1 MSESFDAR
9 AWLKAQEQN
18 TQPVTPT
25 SAARPFDAKDWLN
38 AQQSRTQ
45 NASELGLQQA
55 ADFTAQLAKY
65 PTASPVQ
72 QYQAF
77 EKYGQQFQDHLAQQ
91 GYSGEQITNALASF
105 GQQADPRNQSSGWD
119 TAADLGNSVLKGTG
133 RLMVDALSAVPESTP
148 LIGELAEYLQK
159 EGEGKLRT
167 IEKEYSAAK
176 QINDYLGNREEQ
188 KALENGANEVS
199 ALLANLKT
207 NPMQLPHL
215 LAEQV
220 PQVLLGVATGGV
232 GLGAVNAAG
241 GVGRARN
248 DIEQAY
254 EDTYKNNPQQ
264 LLQLPEIQERMAKG
278 MSFADAVN
286 DAKTD
291 VTDHWKSLAAA
302 AVIGASEALTP
313 TGKLGQGVNR
323 GVLKTLGKEA
333 GQEFLQEGA
342 EQLNSNLAVG
352 QIDGKTQA
360 TDNVLRNA
368 TLGAIAGLGMGVP
381 AATEAYINGRNA
393 PQAEEPVVNPESPT
407 QPEQPTT
414 TLINSQALD
423 EALKPYQDSEDYAEM
438 RADLE
443 QDIQDGVIEERA
455 KSNSQYGKLA
465 QAYLNATGQ
474 VTAEPQAESNT
485 QEQAE
490 INDGTDP
497 EMERVLNLRERMTAW
512 RNGKK
517 LGKIGDLLPAMMT
530 FKNEDAKRDFVVQ
543 QAFGEV
549 QSIAKK
555 HGIDPTDGNAMRKWL
570 DDYVAKRKEVQTK
583 AKGTKFVSTFGLQLP
598 AYVDN
603 NSSLSARNVKTE
615 TDLSQYQNPQ
625 SEQSIDTESDEQ
637 LTQESYSRSPIK
649 SVDANIKR
657 GREAMNTAIAERR
670 TVHRAM
676 FNHNLDGWVDFEWG
690 DDGLTKPFN
699 KKGEP
704 VGKGISHIIEAR
716 MRKDGMSYD
725 QVVRMLT
732 QDIVETLAR
741 GSIAGHWVR
750 NEGKSESIQI
760 DYNGHRAGLIRNKG
774 SNAWL
779 LTAFELY
786 PTDVNSAGSVDTE
799 RTTNTKPTLT
809 RQGEGAVELNS
820 NGGQRVGFDTTEPT
834 HSKPTRTRQG
844 MGAFDGNNVQQSEAK
859 RNQQDAEQTH
869 AREFKEKAQH
879 ILNTQSLQLGWDFTS
894 DVELSARNVKTETDL
909 SQYQNP
915 QSEQSIDTESDE
927 QLTQESY
934 SRSPIKS
941 VDANIKRGREA
952 MNTAIAERRTV
963 HRAMFNHNLDG
974 WVDFEWGDVGTVKAN
989 GKTKGGMGI
998 SHILEARMRKD
1009 GMSYE
1014 QAIQMLVSDVV
1025 DVIAR
1030 GHTVFEKT
1038 VGNSQNIRMEHNGY
1052 QVTLTKNKGNNAWI
1066 VTAFEL
1072 FEGANRKGHDKSI
1085 PTDTNPTLSRAGTGA
1100 SNAASDS
1107 EQFARN
1113 NRSQLNDTHAHSQRG
1128 RGVVAENGLN
1138 LNNSQQNVNV
1148 EESHAR
1154 ELLRRALG
1162 EHADKI
1168 ELVRDEQFGEN
1179 DARRGAEGWYHN
1191 GKLYLNLDGITDG
1204 KILSK
1209 DERLVWVAWHELGH
1223 HGVEVQLSHALRNQL
1238 HQARKNVVVNGIAK
1252 RIFAERQAEAKR
1264 ENNPNLA
1271 ISQDVATEEAIVELF
1286 AAMETGNWA
1295 EIESRY
1301 RVHIV
1306 QEWRQ
1311 PQSDLVKRLSHVA
1324 NFFKRL
1330 VARITGRNLDTVSN
1344 QEVLNL
1350 LATVKQG
1357 IAKSAENPTASDARY
1372 SLSEESDSDFAKAVD
1387 EVFNSSETRFD
1398 NNRWIKLGT
1407 TPEALIQSG
1416 ISEEP
1421 MYINFAKIGKIKND
1435 HPEMTADLLKQIPKE
1450 LNNPVA
1456 VFKNTKGKANS
1467 YVVLTELSVKGNERV
1482 IAALH
1487 ADQEMNGLV
1496 FHKLAS
1502 AYGKDGTR
1510 AYLENM
1516 IEKSDVRFVDK
1527 QKAGRINSKL
1537 QLLADDTLDLLFNKA
1552 SVVKDE
1558 SSVNAD
1564 KEKGEHLIKN
1574 FSLLETD
1581 ETASLRTSLLNADRL
1596 SDLDIKTETDLSQY
1610 QSENSDVRYSRK
1622 APKQDTSYQRDL
1634 MVTHNISAKGIMHAK
1649 KMGGLPFASVA
1660 VAKQSNP
1667 LTGFGEVTL
1676 IGNRDYIDPKG
1687 ANKAKV
1693 FGADIYSPRH
1703 SGLGITYRI
1712 NAKDVNA
1719 LNKQFEESAKAIG
1732 DNKFSYDFS
1741 YQGLED
1747 KGVVNTLEDS
1757 TAVKYQFLKE
1767 NGVAVEPVYDVPVE
1781 VANNQMNY
1789 PSIQQ
1794 AKAQGISRSAFVN
1807 NDELLTRFVE
1817 DHIADLSER
1826 LEKVEKMG
1834 NPLVRNHAKR
1844 NLSVAQKILESGIE
1858 SIRHH
1863 YRMKILD
1870 LKYDEETQAAPR
1882 LNAGKTATKINEL
1895 VEERASDFADYVD
1908 NIASSIDVEER
1919 IDDGEARDGTRKT
1932 IPYNLENV
1940 VKKLK
1945 QNIRGGEKFG
1955 IGQGNVRAKVT
1966 PQFDS
1971 IADIQDNKHRIVSA
1985 DEFETV
1991 RSELEAEAQALGN
2004 EFNTSDIYDLLW
2016 NAAEEGIPQ
2025 AFHYADVKNTARNR
2039 KLVQDYLDKLEAM
2052 PTEYFEGKAKDVT
2065 QFSDFSGAVIPNN
2078 LPKNAYDVL
2087 QQAGLKIY
2095 EYDPD
2100 VETSRAEIIK
2110 QATNELDEQSGGNI
2124 LFSRKART
2132 NDLDVDFEN
2141 ATPKRTANSFEEARA
2156 AVTELLGEPLVNR
2169 ESGMI
2174 ATISK
2179 RSLDKL
2185 VSGKAADKSSSRE
2198 DHLIAV
2204 ANIDQLFENAI
2215 EGWAE
2220 PAKSEENTAL
2230 KSVHK
2235 MFAPININ
2243 GEMKLAKLTVK
2254 EFNDNSGNRIYSVET
2269 LEVGNKNSTMPEL
2282 SASVQSERTLDGL
2295 HSATL
2300 NSLIQRIQDFNS
2312 RDENSDP
2319 LFSRKLSRK
2328 ARTNDLDVDFE
2339 NATPKRT
2346 ANSFAQVKEL
2356 AKAFLNKTLHNDETG
2371 IDAVISRANLEKMLS
2386 GKAHSKSTS
2395 LHDHLLAVANVDSL
2409 FKNAIHGWT
2418 EPYNKNDSPDVVG
2431 VHKMFAPLNIDG
2443 NVKLVKLTVKELKPE
2458 QGNRV
2463 YSVETIKIGNEK
2475 TPVPEMAELGFDSN
2489 SHRLHEGSGDLS
2501 LTWKPEP
2508 SENTKNTS
2516 QQIANV
2522 RSLIQRI
2529 QDFNSRDE
2537 NSEPLFSRKQTS
2549 MEILTDGKVKH
2560 ETLWGTI
2567 KAGEFGKIWNEVQR
2581 KTDFALTDET
2591 RPVLDWIGDLD
2602 LAQVQANELKS
2613 DFELA
2618 DGVRHSLNSQL
2629 MQRFLKPLHKNIV
2642 NLAKK
2647 RKKDIEWTKKALG
2660 IWVSANYSIKKNQEL
2675 LTRDEQAM
2683 RDAKQAFD
2691 EAKTNGTAVE
2701 IDKAERAYIRA
2712 ERQYRYRKHDVE
2724 LNNWEVDEKGKFI
2737 VPRKVGVAGF
2747 SIPHAKA
2754 LMAEVEK
2761 HFSQKEVQEATE
2773 PLRKAV
2779 EWNIRKNFEH
2789 NRITEEQFKEYMRN
2803 LDYVPLTGDP
2813 DSLLKDDDDFI
2824 GGASSKGVNTSRDK
2838 NMKGRVNSEAE
2849 DAIDAVY
2856 RMLDKTVAN
2865 AAWQPFKNGIDTVY
2879 EQKLAEAKAQGMTE
2893 EQAKE
2898 HVADTVGIRRQVM
2911 QGTTRTNDEVLIR
2924 KFGNV
2929 YYEYRL
2935 PEEVIKAIKGGQ
2947 RNVDEFKVWQYFPM
2961 RYVRKLTGLNAQG
2974 VTQFKLPFAPKNM
2987 IRDIWEK
2994 SALITTRD
3002 IYDANGKPLSQK
3014 AKNRI
3019 GNRTFSALAN
3029 PAEMARVLRAT
3040 SRLAKGDTEN
3050 LDVSDEYQRDL
3061 KELIEL
3067 GGVSNYS
3074 TYLARTDKDLVEE
3087 IKKLDKPHHRA
3098 VEGALHLVAVWNG
3111 TFDYA
3116 SSLAAYRALKEAG
3129 VDKKQAADITLNL
3142 TNFRKQGWAAKH
3154 FKPLYMF
3161 LNPTLQGGKNLVQ
3174 MMKTRRGQVYLASRT
3189 VMAMAVWSLL
3199 MSLDDEDDQSGKR
3212 MLANGDLSREI
3223 LIPTGEKD
3231 KYIRIPVGYG
3241 APQMANNIAT
3251 NLVQLMNNQIS
3262 VGDAVANII
3271 THNVKS
3277 VLPIAPSEIPASKEP
3292 LAKLFDTLSPT
3303 MVKAQ
3308 LQWVMNRSAFGGIL
3322 RPTTVQREKLL
3333 SQQSFQDTAEFWKE
3347 TAEMMY
3353 EQFGVDMHPEFYKHI
3368 FDSYRGMMGSLGDYV
3383 SASIENPN
3391 RVLQGKSEVI
3401 PVANDFYGIRGERR
3415 IAGLFREYKG
3425 EAEKL
3430 AAEYKYYESK
3440 GRLAEWK
3447 TPEKMQI
3454 VNWNNKVNN
3463 DMKEVT
3469 QARSD
3474 LKKDEGKMSKEM
3486 KASRLQNINTI
3497 NDRIQREA
3505 VYAWRKR
3512 EGLATANPR

>member
-119 TAADLGNSVLKGTG
+119 TAVDLGNSVLKGTG

-393 PQAEEPVVNPESPT
+393 PQAEEPVVNPESPI

-583 AKGTKFVSTFGLQLP
+583 AKQTREESYRAYDDFLSNEPLAEELQQ
-598 AYVDN
+598 AV
-603 NSSLSARNVKTE
+603 E
-615 TDLSQYQNPQ
+615 NPQ
-625 SEQSIDTESDEQ
+625 NVTNLPDNFITQASNEAFKKYEGELNALVSDVYEGKITAEEFEQRKNAFIHAVSKEATEK
-637 LTQESYSRSPIK
+637 LTQHQDFVPYIREKVLAHNKLTQAEESLQQTANTTDNGNGSIELDQQMNQGGGATTSDLRSNSPIR
-649 SVDANIKR
+649 S
-657 GREAMNTAIAERR
+657 R
-670 TVHRAM
+670 T
-676 FNHNLDGWVDFEWG
+676 E
-690 DDGLTKPFN
+690 
-699 KKGEP
+699 
-704 VGKGISHIIEAR
+704 
-716 MRKDGMSYD
+716 
-725 QVVRMLT
+725 
-732 QDIVETLAR
+732 
-741 GSIAGHWVR
+741 
-750 NEGKSESIQI
+750 
-760 DYNGHRAGLIRNKG
+760 
-774 SNAWL
+774 
-779 LTAFELY
+779 
-786 PTDVNSAGSVDTE
+786 
-799 RTTNTKPTLT
+799 
-809 RQGEGAVELNS
+809 EGAV
-820 NGGQRVGFDTTEPT
+820 
-834 HSKPTRTRQG
+834 
-844 MGAFDGNNVQQSEAK
+844 GADNVQQSDTQY
-859 RNQQDAEQTH
+859 NQQGDTPRFSLNENSDSPFVKAVDTVANGGQTTGKYIAMGTTPDVLKMLGLPDANIRISDEVIHKVMSEYLGFPKGNRPNIHNLSPEVLKQLPTQLNNPV
-869 AREFKEKAQH
+869 AVFNSSTRENAYVVLTELFETKVKTGKTEPVIAALHIKPTKNGVEVLNITSVYGRGKGQLKTAFNNDLRYVNKEKAQH

-894 DVELSARNVKTETDL
+894 DVELSTRNVKTETDL
-909 SQYQNP
+909 SQYQNL

-1168 ELVRDEQFGEN
+1168 EFVRDEQFGEN

-1204 KILSK
+1204 NILSK

-1238 HQARKNVVVNGIAK
+1238 YQARKNVVVNGIAK

-1264 ENNPNLA
+1264 ENNPSLA

-1295 EIESRY
+1295 EIENRY

-1357 IAKSAENPTASDARY
+1357 IAKSAENTTASDARY

-1387 EVFNSSETRFD
+1387 EVFNSSETHFD

-1527 QKAGRINSKL
+1527 RKAGRINSRL

-1552 SVVKDE
+1552 SIVKDE

-1564 KEKGEHLIKN
+1564 KEKGSQLANVHWLQLPLK
-1574 FSLLETD
+1574 
-1581 ETASLRTSLLNADRL
+1581 LRSDANL
-1596 SDLDIKTETDLSQY
+1596 SANDIKTETDLSQY
-1610 QSENSDVRYSRK
+1610 QSENSDIRFSR
-1622 APKQDTSYQRDL
+1622 SE
-1634 MVTHNISAKGIMHAK
+1634 N
-1649 KMGGLPFASVA
+1649 
-1660 VAKQSNP
+1660 
-1667 LTGFGEVTL
+1667 LT
-1676 IGNRDYIDPKG
+1676 RADYDQ
-1687 ANKAKV
+1687 A
-1693 FGADIYSPRH
+1693 
-1703 SGLGITYRI
+1703 
-1712 NAKDVNA
+1712 
-1719 LNKQFEESAKAIG
+1719 
-1732 DNKFSYDFS
+1732 
-1741 YQGLED
+1741 
-1747 KGVVNTLEDS
+1747 
-1757 TAVKYQFLKE
+1757 KE
-1767 NGVAVEPVYDVPVE
+1767 NGETELDF
-1781 VANNQMNY
+1781 NQW
-1789 PSIQQ
+1789 
-1794 AKAQGISRSAFVN
+1794 
-1807 NDELLTRFVE
+1807 
-1817 DHIADLSER
+1817 
-1826 LEKVEKMG
+1826 
-1834 NPLVRNHAKR
+1834 
-1844 NLSVAQKILESGIE
+1844 
-1858 SIRHH
+1858 
-1863 YRMKILD
+1863 
-1870 LKYDEETQAAPR
+1870 
-1882 LNAGKTATKINEL
+1882 
-1895 VEERASDFADYVD
+1895 
-1908 NIASSIDVEER
+1908 
-1919 IDDGEARDGTRKT
+1919 
-1932 IPYNLENV
+1932 
-1940 VKKLK
+1940 K
-1945 QNIRGGEKFG
+1945 Q
-1955 IGQGNVRAKVT
+1955 
-1966 PQFDS
+1966 
-1971 IADIQDNKHRIVSA
+1971 
-1985 DEFETV
+1985 V
-1991 RSELEAEAQALGN
+1991 RSP
-2004 EFNTSDIYDLLW
+2004 EFKRWFGDWEN
-2016 NAAEEGIPQ
+2016 
-2025 AFHYADVKNTARNR
+2025 
-2039 KLVQDYLDKLEAM
+2039 
-2052 PTEYFEGKAKDVT
+2052 
-2065 QFSDFSGAVIPNN
+2065 
-2078 LPKNAYDVL
+2078 
-2087 QQAGLKIY
+2087 
-2095 EYDPD
+2095 DPD
-2100 VETSRAEIIK
+2100 DA
-2110 QATNELDEQSGGNI
+2110 
-2124 LFSRKART
+2124 
-2132 NDLDVDFEN
+2132 
-2141 ATPKRTANSFEEARA
+2141 
-2156 AVTELLGEPLVNR
+2156 
-2169 ESGMI
+2169 
-2174 ATISK
+2174 SK
-2179 RSLDKL
+2179 
-2185 VSGKAADKSSSRE
+2185 V
-2198 DHLIAV
+2198 I
-2204 ANIDQLFENAI
+2204 
-2215 EGWAE
+2215 
-2220 PAKSEENTAL
+2220 
-2230 KSVHK
+2230 
-2235 MFAPININ
+2235 
-2243 GEMKLAKLTVK
+2243 
-2254 EFNDNSGNRIYSVET
+2254 
-2269 LEVGNKNSTMPEL
+2269 
-2282 SASVQSERTLDGL
+2282 
-2295 HSATL
+2295 
-2300 NSLIQRIQDFNS
+2300 
-2312 RDENSDP
+2312 
-2319 LFSRKLSRK
+2319 
-2328 ARTNDLDVDFE
+2328 
-2339 NATPKRT
+2339 
-2346 ANSFAQVKEL
+2346 
-2356 AKAFLNKTLHNDETG
+2356 NDETFEPLQVFHGSPENFHIFDDRFSSKNTGNEGLFGKGFYFAKDGLEAVRYAKGNENG
-2371 IDAVISRANLEKMLS
+2371 ITSAYLNIKNPFTLTPENIALLPDWYVDKVGIVPIKKGALDGKISIDSISRLTKDGKYGNDFRKALS
-2386 GKAHSKSTS
+2386 EAGFDGASTEF
-2395 LHDHLLAVANVDSL
+2395 D
-2409 FKNAIHGWT
+2409 
-2418 EPYNKNDSPDVVG
+2418 PY
-2431 VHKMFAPLNIDG
+2431 
-2443 NVKLVKLTVKELKPE
+2443 KPE
-2458 QGNRV
+2458 GVV
-2463 YSVETIKIGNEK
+2463 YVAFEPNQIKSATDNNGE
-2475 TPVPEMAELGFDSN
+2475 FS
-2489 SHRLHEGSGDLS
+2489 
-2501 LTWKPEP
+2501 
-2508 SENTKNTS
+2508 SENDD
-2516 QQIANV
+2516 I
-2522 RSLIQRI
+2522 R
-2529 QDFNSRDE
+2529 
-2537 NSEPLFSRKQTS
+2537 FSRKQTS

-2660 IWVSANYSIKKNQEL
+2660 IWVSANYSIRKNQEL
-2675 LTRDEQAM
+2675 LARDEQAM
-2683 RDAKQAFD
+2683 IEAKQAFD
-2691 EAKTNGTAVE
+2691 DAKANGTNAE

-2761 HFSQKEVQEATE
+2761 HFSQKEVLEATE

-2779 EWNIRKNFEH
+2779 KWNIHKNREF

-2865 AAWQPFKNGIDTVY
+2865 AAWQPFKNGIDAVY

-2935 PEEVIKAIKGGQ
+2935 PEDVIKAIKGGQ
-2947 RNVDEFKVWQYFPM
+2947 HNVDEFKVWQHKLSPM
-2961 RYVRKLTGLNAQG
+2961 SYVRKLTGLYAQG

-3019 GNRTFSALAN
+3019 GSRTFSALAN

-3174 MMKTRRGQVYLASRT
+3174 MMKTRRGQVYLASR
-3189 VMAMAVWSLL
+3189 VVIAMAVWSLL
-3199 MSLDDEDDQSGKR
+3199 MSLDDEDDQAGKR

-3277 VLPIAPSEIPASKEP
+3277 VLPIAPSEISASKDP
-3292 LAKLFDTLSPT
+3292 LAKLADTLTPSLF
-3303 MVKAQ
+3303 KAQ
-3308 LQWVMNRSAFGGIL
+3308 MQWLMDRNAFGASIK
-3322 RPTTVQREKLL
+3322 PNSVQREKLL
-3333 SQQSFQDTAEFWKE
+3333 SQQSRQNTAEFWKE

-3391 RVLQGKSEVI
+3391 RALQGKSEVVPI
-3401 PVANDFYGIRGERR
+3401 VNDYYGVRGENR
-3415 IAGLFREYKG
+3415 IASLFYEYKG

-3430 AAEYKYYESK
+3430 AAEYKYYEEK

-3474 LKKDEGKMSKEM
+3474 LKKDEGKMSEEM

-3505 VYAWRKR
+3505 VYVWRKR

>member
-119 TAADLGNSVLKGTG
+119 TAVDLGNSVLKGTG

-393 PQAEEPVVNPESPT
+393 PQAEEPVVNHESPI

-474 VTAEPQAESNT
+474 VTVEPQAESNT

-583 AKGTKFVSTFGLQLP
+583 AKQTREESYRAYDDFLSNEPLAEELQQ
-598 AYVDN
+598 AV
-603 NSSLSARNVKTE
+603 E
-615 TDLSQYQNPQ
+615 NPQ
-625 SEQSIDTESDEQ
+625 NVTNLPDNFITQASNEAFKKYEGELNALVSDVYEGKITAEEFEQRKNAFIHAVSKEATEK
-637 LTQESYSRSPIK
+637 LTQHQDFVPYIREKVLAHNKLTQAEESLQQTANTTDNGNGSIELDQQMNQGGGATTSDLRSNSPIR
-649 SVDANIKR
+649 S
-657 GREAMNTAIAERR
+657 R
-670 TVHRAM
+670 T
-676 FNHNLDGWVDFEWG
+676 E
-690 DDGLTKPFN
+690 
-699 KKGEP
+699 
-704 VGKGISHIIEAR
+704 
-716 MRKDGMSYD
+716 
-725 QVVRMLT
+725 
-732 QDIVETLAR
+732 
-741 GSIAGHWVR
+741 
-750 NEGKSESIQI
+750 
-760 DYNGHRAGLIRNKG
+760 
-774 SNAWL
+774 
-779 LTAFELY
+779 
-786 PTDVNSAGSVDTE
+786 
-799 RTTNTKPTLT
+799 
-809 RQGEGAVELNS
+809 EGAV
-820 NGGQRVGFDTTEPT
+820 
-834 HSKPTRTRQG
+834 
-844 MGAFDGNNVQQSEAK
+844 GADNVQQSDTQY
-859 RNQQDAEQTH
+859 NQQGDTPRFSLNENSDSPFVKAVDTVANGGQTTGKYIAMGTTPDVLKMLGLPDANIRISDEVIHKVMSEYLGFPKGNRPNIHNLSPEVLKQLPTQLNNPV
-869 AREFKEKAQH
+869 AVFNSSTRENAYVVLTELFETKVKTGKTEPVIAALHIKPTKNGVEVLNITSVYGRGKGQLKTAFNNDLRYVNKEKAQH

-894 DVELSARNVKTETDL
+894 DVELSTRNVKTETDL
-909 SQYQNP
+909 SQYQNL

-1168 ELVRDEQFGEN
+1168 EFVRDEQFGEN

-1204 KILSK
+1204 NILSK

-1238 HQARKNVVVNGIAK
+1238 YQARKNVVVNGIAK

-1264 ENNPNLA
+1264 ENNPSLA

-1295 EIESRY
+1295 EIENRY

-1357 IAKSAENPTASDARY
+1357 IAKSAENTTASDARY

-1387 EVFNSSETRFD
+1387 EVFNSSETHFD

-1527 QKAGRINSKL
+1527 RKAGRINSRL

-1552 SVVKDE
+1552 SIVKDE

-1564 KEKGEHLIKN
+1564 KEKGSQLANVHWLQLPLK
-1574 FSLLETD
+1574 
-1581 ETASLRTSLLNADRL
+1581 LRSDANL
-1596 SDLDIKTETDLSQY
+1596 SANDIKTETDLSQY
-1610 QSENSDVRYSRK
+1610 QSENSDIRFSR
-1622 APKQDTSYQRDL
+1622 SE
-1634 MVTHNISAKGIMHAK
+1634 N
-1649 KMGGLPFASVA
+1649 
-1660 VAKQSNP
+1660 
-1667 LTGFGEVTL
+1667 LT
-1676 IGNRDYIDPKG
+1676 RADYDQ
-1687 ANKAKV
+1687 A
-1693 FGADIYSPRH
+1693 
-1703 SGLGITYRI
+1703 
-1712 NAKDVNA
+1712 
-1719 LNKQFEESAKAIG
+1719 
-1732 DNKFSYDFS
+1732 
-1741 YQGLED
+1741 
-1747 KGVVNTLEDS
+1747 
-1757 TAVKYQFLKE
+1757 KE
-1767 NGVAVEPVYDVPVE
+1767 NGETELDF
-1781 VANNQMNY
+1781 NQW
-1789 PSIQQ
+1789 
-1794 AKAQGISRSAFVN
+1794 
-1807 NDELLTRFVE
+1807 
-1817 DHIADLSER
+1817 
-1826 LEKVEKMG
+1826 
-1834 NPLVRNHAKR
+1834 
-1844 NLSVAQKILESGIE
+1844 
-1858 SIRHH
+1858 
-1863 YRMKILD
+1863 
-1870 LKYDEETQAAPR
+1870 
-1882 LNAGKTATKINEL
+1882 
-1895 VEERASDFADYVD
+1895 
-1908 NIASSIDVEER
+1908 
-1919 IDDGEARDGTRKT
+1919 
-1932 IPYNLENV
+1932 
-1940 VKKLK
+1940 K
-1945 QNIRGGEKFG
+1945 Q
-1955 IGQGNVRAKVT
+1955 
-1966 PQFDS
+1966 
-1971 IADIQDNKHRIVSA
+1971 
-1985 DEFETV
+1985 V
-1991 RSELEAEAQALGN
+1991 RSP
-2004 EFNTSDIYDLLW
+2004 EFKRWFGDWEN
-2016 NAAEEGIPQ
+2016 
-2025 AFHYADVKNTARNR
+2025 
-2039 KLVQDYLDKLEAM
+2039 
-2052 PTEYFEGKAKDVT
+2052 
-2065 QFSDFSGAVIPNN
+2065 
-2078 LPKNAYDVL
+2078 
-2087 QQAGLKIY
+2087 
-2095 EYDPD
+2095 DPD
-2100 VETSRAEIIK
+2100 DA
-2110 QATNELDEQSGGNI
+2110 
-2124 LFSRKART
+2124 
-2132 NDLDVDFEN
+2132 
-2141 ATPKRTANSFEEARA
+2141 
-2156 AVTELLGEPLVNR
+2156 
-2169 ESGMI
+2169 
-2174 ATISK
+2174 SK
-2179 RSLDKL
+2179 
-2185 VSGKAADKSSSRE
+2185 V
-2198 DHLIAV
+2198 I
-2204 ANIDQLFENAI
+2204 
-2215 EGWAE
+2215 
-2220 PAKSEENTAL
+2220 
-2230 KSVHK
+2230 
-2235 MFAPININ
+2235 
-2243 GEMKLAKLTVK
+2243 
-2254 EFNDNSGNRIYSVET
+2254 
-2269 LEVGNKNSTMPEL
+2269 
-2282 SASVQSERTLDGL
+2282 
-2295 HSATL
+2295 
-2300 NSLIQRIQDFNS
+2300 
-2312 RDENSDP
+2312 
-2319 LFSRKLSRK
+2319 
-2328 ARTNDLDVDFE
+2328 
-2339 NATPKRT
+2339 
-2346 ANSFAQVKEL
+2346 
-2356 AKAFLNKTLHNDETG
+2356 NDETFEPLQVFHGSPENFHIFDDRFSSKNTGNEGLFGKGFYFAKDGLEAVRYAKGNENG
-2371 IDAVISRANLEKMLS
+2371 ITSAYLNIKNPFTLTPENIALLPDWYVDKVGIVPIKKGALDGKISIDSISRLTKDGKYGNDFRKALS
-2386 GKAHSKSTS
+2386 EAGFDGASTEF
-2395 LHDHLLAVANVDSL
+2395 D
-2409 FKNAIHGWT
+2409 
-2418 EPYNKNDSPDVVG
+2418 PY
-2431 VHKMFAPLNIDG
+2431 
-2443 NVKLVKLTVKELKPE
+2443 KPE
-2458 QGNRV
+2458 GVV
-2463 YSVETIKIGNEK
+2463 YVAFEPNQIKSATDNNGE
-2475 TPVPEMAELGFDSN
+2475 FS
-2489 SHRLHEGSGDLS
+2489 
-2501 LTWKPEP
+2501 
-2508 SENTKNTS
+2508 SENDD
-2516 QQIANV
+2516 I
-2522 RSLIQRI
+2522 R
-2529 QDFNSRDE
+2529 
-2537 NSEPLFSRKQTS
+2537 FSRKQTS

-2660 IWVSANYSIKKNQEL
+2660 IWVSANYSVQKNQEL
-2675 LTRDEQAM
+2675 LARDEQAM
-2683 RDAKQAFD
+2683 IEAKQAFD
-2691 EAKTNGTAVE
+2691 DAKANGTNAE

-2761 HFSQKEVQEATE
+2761 HFSQKEVLEATE

-2779 EWNIRKNFEH
+2779 KWNIHKNREF

-2865 AAWQPFKNGIDTVY
+2865 AAWQPFKNGIDAVY

-2935 PEEVIKAIKGGQ
+2935 PEDVIKAIKGGQ
-2947 RNVDEFKVWQYFPM
+2947 HNVDEFKVWQHKLSPM
-2961 RYVRKLTGLNAQG
+2961 SYVRKLTGLYAQG

-3019 GNRTFSALAN
+3019 GSRTFSALAN

-3174 MMKTRRGQVYLASRT
+3174 MMKTRRGQVYLASRV

-3277 VLPIAPSEIPASKEP
+3277 VLPIAPSEISASKDP
-3292 LAKLFDTLSPT
+3292 LAKLADTLTPSLF
-3303 MVKAQ
+3303 KAQ
-3308 LQWVMNRSAFGGIL
+3308 MQWLMDRNAFGASIK
-3322 RPTTVQREKLL
+3322 PNSVQREKLL
-3333 SQQSFQDTAEFWKE
+3333 SQQSRQNTAEFWKE

-3391 RVLQGKSEVI
+3391 RALQGKWEVVPI
-3401 PVANDFYGIRGERR
+3401 VNDYYGVKGENR
-3415 IAGLFREYKG
+3415 IASLFYEYKG

-3469 QARSD
+3469 QDRSN
-3474 LKKDEGKMSKEM
+3474 LKKDEGKMSEEM

>member
-119 TAADLGNSVLKGTG
+119 TAVDLGNSVLKGTG

-393 PQAEEPVVNPESPT
+393 PQAEEPVVNSESPI

-583 AKGTKFVSTFGLQLP
+583 AKQTREESYRAYDDFLSNEPLAEELQQ
-598 AYVDN
+598 AV
-603 NSSLSARNVKTE
+603 E
-615 TDLSQYQNPQ
+615 NPQ
-625 SEQSIDTESDEQ
+625 NVTNLPDNFITQASNEAFKKYEGELNALVSDVYEGKITAEEFEQRKNAFIHAVSKEATEK
-637 LTQESYSRSPIK
+637 LTQHQDFVPYIREKVLAHNKLTQAEESLQQTANTTDNGNGSIELDQQMNQGGGATTSDLRSNSPIR
-649 SVDANIKR
+649 S
-657 GREAMNTAIAERR
+657 R
-670 TVHRAM
+670 T
-676 FNHNLDGWVDFEWG
+676 E
-690 DDGLTKPFN
+690 
-699 KKGEP
+699 
-704 VGKGISHIIEAR
+704 
-716 MRKDGMSYD
+716 
-725 QVVRMLT
+725 
-732 QDIVETLAR
+732 
-741 GSIAGHWVR
+741 
-750 NEGKSESIQI
+750 
-760 DYNGHRAGLIRNKG
+760 
-774 SNAWL
+774 
-779 LTAFELY
+779 
-786 PTDVNSAGSVDTE
+786 
-799 RTTNTKPTLT
+799 
-809 RQGEGAVELNS
+809 EGAV
-820 NGGQRVGFDTTEPT
+820 
-834 HSKPTRTRQG
+834 
-844 MGAFDGNNVQQSEAK
+844 GADNVQQSDTQY
-859 RNQQDAEQTH
+859 NQQGDTPRFSLNENSDSPFVKAVDTVANGGQTTGKYIAMGTTPDVLKMLGLPDANIRISDEVIHKVMSEYLGFPKGNRPNIHNLSPEVLKQLPTQLNNPV
-869 AREFKEKAQH
+869 AVFNSSTRENAYVVLTELFETKVKTGKTEPVIAALHIKPTKNGVEVLNITSVYGRGKGQLKTAFNNDLRYVNKEKAQH

-894 DVELSARNVKTETDL
+894 DVELSTRNVKTETDL
-909 SQYQNP
+909 SQYQNL

-1168 ELVRDEQFGEN
+1168 EFVRDEQFGEN

-1204 KILSK
+1204 NILSK

-1238 HQARKNVVVNGIAK
+1238 YQARKNVVVNGIAK

-1264 ENNPNLA
+1264 ENNPSLA

-1295 EIESRY
+1295 EIENRY

-1357 IAKSAENPTASDARY
+1357 IAKSAENPTASYARY

-1387 EVFNSSETRFD
+1387 AFVEGNEVKTSISM
-1398 NNRWIKLGT
+1398 GT
-1407 TPEALIQSG
+1407 TPDVLK
-1416 ISEEP
+1416 
-1421 MYINFAKIGKIKND
+1421 MIGLSDVEVKIKRQTLGKVMRGR
-1435 HPEMTADLLKQIPKE
+1435 HSIEPETLKQLPQQM
-1450 LNNPVA
+1450 NDPVGVFQSAPHSSNPD
-1456 VFKNTKGKANS
+1456 G
-1467 YVVLTELSVKGNERV
+1467 YVVLTELTEFNQENQRNEPV

-1487 ADQEMNGLV
+1487 LNKKGEVQLIDV
-1496 FHKLAS
+1496 AS
-1502 AYGKDGTR
+1502 VYGKNHQG
-1510 AYLENM
+1510 LQN
-1516 IEKSDVRFVDK
+1516 ILNKDK
-1527 QKAGRINSKL
+1527 AFYWNKAKGSQLANVHWL
-1537 QLLADDTLDLLFNKA
+1537 QLPLK
-1552 SVVKDE
+1552 
-1558 SSVNAD
+1558 
-1564 KEKGEHLIKN
+1564 
-1574 FSLLETD
+1574 
-1581 ETASLRTSLLNADRL
+1581 LRSDANL
-1596 SDLDIKTETDLSQY
+1596 SANDIKTETDLSQY
-1610 QSENSDVRYSRK
+1610 QSENSDIRFSR
-1622 APKQDTSYQRDL
+1622 SE
-1634 MVTHNISAKGIMHAK
+1634 N
-1649 KMGGLPFASVA
+1649 
-1660 VAKQSNP
+1660 
-1667 LTGFGEVTL
+1667 LT
-1676 IGNRDYIDPKG
+1676 RADYDQ
-1687 ANKAKV
+1687 A
-1693 FGADIYSPRH
+1693 
-1703 SGLGITYRI
+1703 
-1712 NAKDVNA
+1712 
-1719 LNKQFEESAKAIG
+1719 
-1732 DNKFSYDFS
+1732 
-1741 YQGLED
+1741 
-1747 KGVVNTLEDS
+1747 
-1757 TAVKYQFLKE
+1757 KE
-1767 NGVAVEPVYDVPVE
+1767 NGETELDF
-1781 VANNQMNY
+1781 NQW
-1789 PSIQQ
+1789 
-1794 AKAQGISRSAFVN
+1794 
-1807 NDELLTRFVE
+1807 
-1817 DHIADLSER
+1817 
-1826 LEKVEKMG
+1826 
-1834 NPLVRNHAKR
+1834 
-1844 NLSVAQKILESGIE
+1844 
-1858 SIRHH
+1858 
-1863 YRMKILD
+1863 
-1870 LKYDEETQAAPR
+1870 
-1882 LNAGKTATKINEL
+1882 
-1895 VEERASDFADYVD
+1895 
-1908 NIASSIDVEER
+1908 
-1919 IDDGEARDGTRKT
+1919 
-1932 IPYNLENV
+1932 
-1940 VKKLK
+1940 K
-1945 QNIRGGEKFG
+1945 Q
-1955 IGQGNVRAKVT
+1955 
-1966 PQFDS
+1966 
-1971 IADIQDNKHRIVSA
+1971 
-1985 DEFETV
+1985 V
-1991 RSELEAEAQALGN
+1991 RSP
-2004 EFNTSDIYDLLW
+2004 EFKRWFGDWEN
-2016 NAAEEGIPQ
+2016 
-2025 AFHYADVKNTARNR
+2025 
-2039 KLVQDYLDKLEAM
+2039 
-2052 PTEYFEGKAKDVT
+2052 
-2065 QFSDFSGAVIPNN
+2065 
-2078 LPKNAYDVL
+2078 
-2087 QQAGLKIY
+2087 
-2095 EYDPD
+2095 DPD
-2100 VETSRAEIIK
+2100 DA
-2110 QATNELDEQSGGNI
+2110 
-2124 LFSRKART
+2124 
-2132 NDLDVDFEN
+2132 
-2141 ATPKRTANSFEEARA
+2141 
-2156 AVTELLGEPLVNR
+2156 
-2169 ESGMI
+2169 
-2174 ATISK
+2174 SK
-2179 RSLDKL
+2179 
-2185 VSGKAADKSSSRE
+2185 V
-2198 DHLIAV
+2198 I
-2204 ANIDQLFENAI
+2204 
-2215 EGWAE
+2215 
-2220 PAKSEENTAL
+2220 
-2230 KSVHK
+2230 
-2235 MFAPININ
+2235 
-2243 GEMKLAKLTVK
+2243 
-2254 EFNDNSGNRIYSVET
+2254 
-2269 LEVGNKNSTMPEL
+2269 
-2282 SASVQSERTLDGL
+2282 
-2295 HSATL
+2295 
-2300 NSLIQRIQDFNS
+2300 
-2312 RDENSDP
+2312 
-2319 LFSRKLSRK
+2319 
-2328 ARTNDLDVDFE
+2328 
-2339 NATPKRT
+2339 
-2346 ANSFAQVKEL
+2346 
-2356 AKAFLNKTLHNDETG
+2356 NDETFEPLQVFHGSPENFHIFDDRFSSKNTGNEGLFGKGFYFAKDGLEAVRYAKGNENG
-2371 IDAVISRANLEKMLS
+2371 ITSAYLNIKNPFTLTPENIALLPDWYVDKVGIVPIKKGALDGKISIDSISRLTKDGKYGNDFRKALS
-2386 GKAHSKSTS
+2386 EAGFDGASTEF
-2395 LHDHLLAVANVDSL
+2395 D
-2409 FKNAIHGWT
+2409 
-2418 EPYNKNDSPDVVG
+2418 PY
-2431 VHKMFAPLNIDG
+2431 
-2443 NVKLVKLTVKELKPE
+2443 KPE
-2458 QGNRV
+2458 GVV
-2463 YSVETIKIGNEK
+2463 YVAFEPNQIKSATDNNGE
-2475 TPVPEMAELGFDSN
+2475 FS
-2489 SHRLHEGSGDLS
+2489 
-2501 LTWKPEP
+2501 
-2508 SENTKNTS
+2508 SENDD
-2516 QQIANV
+2516 I
-2522 RSLIQRI
+2522 R
-2529 QDFNSRDE
+2529 
-2537 NSEPLFSRKQTS
+2537 FSRKQTS

-2629 MQRFLKPLHKNIV
+2629 MQRFLKPLHKNMV

-2660 IWVSANYSIKKNQEL
+2660 IWVSANYSIQKNQEL
-2675 LTRDEQAM
+2675 LARDEQAM
-2683 RDAKQAFD
+2683 IEAKQAFD
-2691 EAKTNGTAVE
+2691 DAKANGTNAE

-2761 HFSQKEVQEATE
+2761 HFSQKEVLEATE

-2779 EWNIRKNFEH
+2779 KWNIHKNREF

-2865 AAWQPFKNGIDTVY
+2865 AAWQTFKNGIDTVY

-2961 RYVRKLTGLNAQG
+2961 RYVRKLTGLYAQG

-3174 MMKTRRGQVYLASRT
+3174 MMKTRRGQVYLASRV

-3277 VLPIAPSEIPASKEP
+3277 VLPIAPSEISASKDP
-3292 LAKLFDTLSPT
+3292 LAKLADTLTPSLF
-3303 MVKAQ
+3303 KAQ
-3308 LQWVMNRSAFGGIL
+3308 MQWLMDRNAFGASIK
-3322 RPTTVQREKLL
+3322 PNSVQREKLL
-3333 SQQSFQDTAEFWKE
+3333 SQQSRQNTAEFWKE

-3391 RVLQGKSEVI
+3391 RALQGKWEVVPI
-3401 PVANDFYGIRGERR
+3401 VNDYYGVKGENR
-3415 IAGLFREYKG
+3415 IASLFYEYKG

-3469 QARSD
+3469 QDRSN
-3474 LKKDEGKMSKEM
+3474 LKKDEGKMSEEM

>member
-119 TAADLGNSVLKGTG
+119 TAVDLGNSVLKGTG

-393 PQAEEPVVNPESPT
+393 PQAEEPVVNHESPI

-583 AKGTKFVSTFGLQLP
+583 AKQTREESYRAYDDFLSNEPLAEELQQ
-598 AYVDN
+598 AV
-603 NSSLSARNVKTE
+603 E
-615 TDLSQYQNPQ
+615 NPQ
-625 SEQSIDTESDEQ
+625 NVTNLPDNFITQASNEAFKKYEGELNALVSDVYEGKITAEEFEQRKNAFIHAVSKEATEK
-637 LTQESYSRSPIK
+637 LTQHQDFVPYIREKVLAHNKLTQAEESLQQTANTTDNGNGSIELDQQMNQGGGATTSDLRSNSPIR
-649 SVDANIKR
+649 S
-657 GREAMNTAIAERR
+657 R
-670 TVHRAM
+670 T
-676 FNHNLDGWVDFEWG
+676 E
-690 DDGLTKPFN
+690 
-699 KKGEP
+699 
-704 VGKGISHIIEAR
+704 
-716 MRKDGMSYD
+716 
-725 QVVRMLT
+725 
-732 QDIVETLAR
+732 
-741 GSIAGHWVR
+741 
-750 NEGKSESIQI
+750 
-760 DYNGHRAGLIRNKG
+760 
-774 SNAWL
+774 
-779 LTAFELY
+779 
-786 PTDVNSAGSVDTE
+786 
-799 RTTNTKPTLT
+799 
-809 RQGEGAVELNS
+809 EGAV
-820 NGGQRVGFDTTEPT
+820 
-834 HSKPTRTRQG
+834 
-844 MGAFDGNNVQQSEAK
+844 GADNVQQSDTQY
-859 RNQQDAEQTH
+859 NQQGDTLRFSLNENSDSPFVKAVDTVANGGQTTGKYIAMGTTPDVLKMLGLPDANIRISDEVIHKVMSEYLGFPKGNRPNIHNLSPEVLKQLPTQLNNPV
-869 AREFKEKAQH
+869 AVFNSSTRENAYVVLTELFETKVKTGKTEPVIAALHIKPTKNGVEVLNITSVYGRGKGQLKTAFNNDLRYVNKEKAQH

-894 DVELSARNVKTETDL
+894 DVELSTRNVKTETDL
-909 SQYQNP
+909 SQYQNL

-1168 ELVRDEQFGEN
+1168 EFVRDEQFGEN

-1204 KILSK
+1204 NILSK

-1238 HQARKNVVVNGIAK
+1238 YQARKNVVVNGIAK

-1264 ENNPNLA
+1264 ENNPSLA

-1295 EIESRY
+1295 EIENRY

-1357 IAKSAENPTASDARY
+1357 IAKSAENTTASDARY

-1387 EVFNSSETRFD
+1387 EVFNSSETHFD

-1527 QKAGRINSKL
+1527 RKAGRINSRL

-1552 SVVKDE
+1552 SIVKDE

-1564 KEKGEHLIKN
+1564 KEKGSQLANVHWLQLPLK
-1574 FSLLETD
+1574 
-1581 ETASLRTSLLNADRL
+1581 LRSDANL
-1596 SDLDIKTETDLSQY
+1596 SANDIKTETDLSQY
-1610 QSENSDVRYSRK
+1610 QSENSDIRFSR
-1622 APKQDTSYQRDL
+1622 SE
-1634 MVTHNISAKGIMHAK
+1634 N
-1649 KMGGLPFASVA
+1649 
-1660 VAKQSNP
+1660 
-1667 LTGFGEVTL
+1667 LT
-1676 IGNRDYIDPKG
+1676 RADYDQ
-1687 ANKAKV
+1687 A
-1693 FGADIYSPRH
+1693 
-1703 SGLGITYRI
+1703 
-1712 NAKDVNA
+1712 
-1719 LNKQFEESAKAIG
+1719 
-1732 DNKFSYDFS
+1732 
-1741 YQGLED
+1741 
-1747 KGVVNTLEDS
+1747 
-1757 TAVKYQFLKE
+1757 KE
-1767 NGVAVEPVYDVPVE
+1767 NGETELDF
-1781 VANNQMNY
+1781 NQW
-1789 PSIQQ
+1789 
-1794 AKAQGISRSAFVN
+1794 
-1807 NDELLTRFVE
+1807 
-1817 DHIADLSER
+1817 
-1826 LEKVEKMG
+1826 
-1834 NPLVRNHAKR
+1834 
-1844 NLSVAQKILESGIE
+1844 
-1858 SIRHH
+1858 
-1863 YRMKILD
+1863 
-1870 LKYDEETQAAPR
+1870 
-1882 LNAGKTATKINEL
+1882 
-1895 VEERASDFADYVD
+1895 
-1908 NIASSIDVEER
+1908 
-1919 IDDGEARDGTRKT
+1919 
-1932 IPYNLENV
+1932 
-1940 VKKLK
+1940 K
-1945 QNIRGGEKFG
+1945 Q
-1955 IGQGNVRAKVT
+1955 
-1966 PQFDS
+1966 
-1971 IADIQDNKHRIVSA
+1971 
-1985 DEFETV
+1985 V
-1991 RSELEAEAQALGN
+1991 RSP
-2004 EFNTSDIYDLLW
+2004 EFKRWFGDWEN
-2016 NAAEEGIPQ
+2016 
-2025 AFHYADVKNTARNR
+2025 
-2039 KLVQDYLDKLEAM
+2039 
-2052 PTEYFEGKAKDVT
+2052 
-2065 QFSDFSGAVIPNN
+2065 
-2078 LPKNAYDVL
+2078 
-2087 QQAGLKIY
+2087 
-2095 EYDPD
+2095 DPD
-2100 VETSRAEIIK
+2100 DA
-2110 QATNELDEQSGGNI
+2110 
-2124 LFSRKART
+2124 
-2132 NDLDVDFEN
+2132 
-2141 ATPKRTANSFEEARA
+2141 
-2156 AVTELLGEPLVNR
+2156 
-2169 ESGMI
+2169 
-2174 ATISK
+2174 SK
-2179 RSLDKL
+2179 
-2185 VSGKAADKSSSRE
+2185 V
-2198 DHLIAV
+2198 I
-2204 ANIDQLFENAI
+2204 
-2215 EGWAE
+2215 
-2220 PAKSEENTAL
+2220 
-2230 KSVHK
+2230 
-2235 MFAPININ
+2235 
-2243 GEMKLAKLTVK
+2243 
-2254 EFNDNSGNRIYSVET
+2254 
-2269 LEVGNKNSTMPEL
+2269 
-2282 SASVQSERTLDGL
+2282 
-2295 HSATL
+2295 
-2300 NSLIQRIQDFNS
+2300 
-2312 RDENSDP
+2312 
-2319 LFSRKLSRK
+2319 
-2328 ARTNDLDVDFE
+2328 
-2339 NATPKRT
+2339 
-2346 ANSFAQVKEL
+2346 
-2356 AKAFLNKTLHNDETG
+2356 NDETFEPLQVFHGSPETFHIFDDRFSSKNTGNEGLFGKGFYFAKDGLEAVRYAKGNENG
-2371 IDAVISRANLEKMLS
+2371 ITSAYLNIKNPFTLTPENIALLPDWYVDKVGIVPIKKGALDGKISIDSISRLTKDGKYGNDFRKALS
-2386 GKAHSKSTS
+2386 EAGFDGASTEF
-2395 LHDHLLAVANVDSL
+2395 D
-2409 FKNAIHGWT
+2409 
-2418 EPYNKNDSPDVVG
+2418 PY
-2431 VHKMFAPLNIDG
+2431 
-2443 NVKLVKLTVKELKPE
+2443 KPE
-2458 QGNRV
+2458 GVV
-2463 YSVETIKIGNEK
+2463 YVAFEPNQIKSATDNNGE
-2475 TPVPEMAELGFDSN
+2475 FS
-2489 SHRLHEGSGDLS
+2489 
-2501 LTWKPEP
+2501 
-2508 SENTKNTS
+2508 SENDD
-2516 QQIANV
+2516 I
-2522 RSLIQRI
+2522 R
-2529 QDFNSRDE
+2529 
-2537 NSEPLFSRKQTS
+2537 FSRKQTS

-2660 IWVSANYSIKKNQEL
+2660 IWVSANYSVQKNQEL
-2675 LTRDEQAM
+2675 LARDEQAM
-2683 RDAKQAFD
+2683 IEAKQAFD
-2691 EAKTNGTAVE
+2691 DAKANGTNAE

-2761 HFSQKEVQEATE
+2761 HFSQKEVLEATE

-2779 EWNIRKNFEH
+2779 KWNIHKNREF

-2947 RNVDEFKVWQYFPM
+2947 RNVDEFQIWQHKLSPM
-2961 RYVRKLTGLNAQG
+2961 RYVRKLTGLYAQG

-3029 PAEMARVLRAT
+3029 PAEMTRVLRAT

-3174 MMKTRRGQVYLASRT
+3174 MMKTRRGQVYLASRV

-3430 AAEYKYYESK
+3430 AAEFDYYNSK

-3469 QARSD
+3469 QDRSN
-3474 LKKDEGKMSKEM
+3474 LKKDEGKMSEEM

>member
-119 TAADLGNSVLKGTG
+119 TAVDLGNSVLKGTG

-583 AKGTKFVSTFGLQLP
+583 AKQTREESYRAYDDFLSNEPLAEELQQAVENPQNVTNLPDNFITQASNEAFKKYEGELNALVSDVYEGKITAEEFEQRKNAFIHAVSKEATEKLTQHQDFVPYIREKVLAHNKLTQAEESLQQTANTTDNGNGSIELDQQMNQGGGATTSDLRSNSPIRSRTEEGAVGADNVQQSDTQYNQQGDIPRFSLNENSDSPFAKAVDMVAQGGNVSGYVNVGTTPSVLKMLGLPDVKVSIHSSTFKKVMGGKHQVTPETLKQLPQQINNPIAVMRSSTEPNGYVVLTELIERENGKDKPVIAALHLKQDANGLELLNIASVYGRSNAQIQRGLNNDLLYWNKAKGTKFVSTFGLQLP

-603 NSSLSARNVKTE
+603 NSSLSIRNVKTE

-657 GREAMNTAIAERR
+657 GREAMN
-670 TVHRAM
+670 
-676 FNHNLDGWVDFEWG
+676 
-690 DDGLTKPFN
+690 K
-699 KKGEP
+699 
-704 VGKGISHIIEAR
+704 
-716 MRKDGMSYD
+716 
-725 QVVRMLT
+725 
-732 QDIVETLAR
+732 
-741 GSIAGHWVR
+741 
-750 NEGKSESIQI
+750 
-760 DYNGHRAGLIRNKG
+760 
-774 SNAWL
+774 
-779 LTAFELY
+779 
-786 PTDVNSAGSVDTE
+786 
-799 RTTNTKPTLT
+799 
-809 RQGEGAVELNS
+809 
-820 NGGQRVGFDTTEPT
+820 
-834 HSKPTRTRQG
+834 
-844 MGAFDGNNVQQSEAK
+844 
-859 RNQQDAEQTH
+859 
-869 AREFKEKAQH
+869 
-879 ILNTQSLQLGWDFTS
+879 
-894 DVELSARNVKTETDL
+894 
-909 SQYQNP
+909 
-915 QSEQSIDTESDE
+915 
-927 QLTQESY
+927 
-934 SRSPIKS
+934 
-941 VDANIKRGREA
+941 
-952 MNTAIAERRTV
+952 AIAERRTV

-1128 RGVVAENGLN
+1128 RGVVAENSLN

-1168 ELVRDEQFGEN
+1168 EFVRDEQFGEN

-1204 KILSK
+1204 NILSK

-1264 ENNPNLA
+1264 ENNPSLA

-1301 RVHIV
+1301 RMHIV

-1357 IAKSAENPTASDARY
+1357 IAKSAENTTASDARY

-1387 EVFNSSETRFD
+1387 EVFNSSETHFD

-1527 QKAGRINSKL
+1527 RKAGRINSRL

-1552 SVVKDE
+1552 SIVKDE

-1564 KEKGEHLIKN
+1564 KEKGSQLANVHWLQLPLK
-1574 FSLLETD
+1574 
-1581 ETASLRTSLLNADRL
+1581 LRSDANL
-1596 SDLDIKTETDLSQY
+1596 SANDIKTETDLSQY
-1610 QSENSDVRYSRK
+1610 QSENSDIRFSR
-1622 APKQDTSYQRDL
+1622 SE
-1634 MVTHNISAKGIMHAK
+1634 N
-1649 KMGGLPFASVA
+1649 
-1660 VAKQSNP
+1660 
-1667 LTGFGEVTL
+1667 LT
-1676 IGNRDYIDPKG
+1676 RADYDQ
-1687 ANKAKV
+1687 A
-1693 FGADIYSPRH
+1693 
-1703 SGLGITYRI
+1703 
-1712 NAKDVNA
+1712 
-1719 LNKQFEESAKAIG
+1719 
-1732 DNKFSYDFS
+1732 
-1741 YQGLED
+1741 
-1747 KGVVNTLEDS
+1747 
-1757 TAVKYQFLKE
+1757 KE
-1767 NGVAVEPVYDVPVE
+1767 NGETELDF
-1781 VANNQMNY
+1781 NQW
-1789 PSIQQ
+1789 
-1794 AKAQGISRSAFVN
+1794 
-1807 NDELLTRFVE
+1807 
-1817 DHIADLSER
+1817 
-1826 LEKVEKMG
+1826 
-1834 NPLVRNHAKR
+1834 
-1844 NLSVAQKILESGIE
+1844 
-1858 SIRHH
+1858 
-1863 YRMKILD
+1863 
-1870 LKYDEETQAAPR
+1870 
-1882 LNAGKTATKINEL
+1882 
-1895 VEERASDFADYVD
+1895 
-1908 NIASSIDVEER
+1908 
-1919 IDDGEARDGTRKT
+1919 
-1932 IPYNLENV
+1932 
-1940 VKKLK
+1940 K
-1945 QNIRGGEKFG
+1945 Q
-1955 IGQGNVRAKVT
+1955 
-1966 PQFDS
+1966 
-1971 IADIQDNKHRIVSA
+1971 
-1985 DEFETV
+1985 V
-1991 RSELEAEAQALGN
+1991 RSP
-2004 EFNTSDIYDLLW
+2004 EFKRWFGDWEN
-2016 NAAEEGIPQ
+2016 
-2025 AFHYADVKNTARNR
+2025 
-2039 KLVQDYLDKLEAM
+2039 
-2052 PTEYFEGKAKDVT
+2052 
-2065 QFSDFSGAVIPNN
+2065 
-2078 LPKNAYDVL
+2078 
-2087 QQAGLKIY
+2087 
-2095 EYDPD
+2095 DPD
-2100 VETSRAEIIK
+2100 DA
-2110 QATNELDEQSGGNI
+2110 
-2124 LFSRKART
+2124 
-2132 NDLDVDFEN
+2132 
-2141 ATPKRTANSFEEARA
+2141 
-2156 AVTELLGEPLVNR
+2156 
-2169 ESGMI
+2169 
-2174 ATISK
+2174 SK
-2179 RSLDKL
+2179 
-2185 VSGKAADKSSSRE
+2185 V
-2198 DHLIAV
+2198 I
-2204 ANIDQLFENAI
+2204 
-2215 EGWAE
+2215 
-2220 PAKSEENTAL
+2220 
-2230 KSVHK
+2230 
-2235 MFAPININ
+2235 
-2243 GEMKLAKLTVK
+2243 
-2254 EFNDNSGNRIYSVET
+2254 
-2269 LEVGNKNSTMPEL
+2269 
-2282 SASVQSERTLDGL
+2282 
-2295 HSATL
+2295 
-2300 NSLIQRIQDFNS
+2300 
-2312 RDENSDP
+2312 
-2319 LFSRKLSRK
+2319 
-2328 ARTNDLDVDFE
+2328 
-2339 NATPKRT
+2339 
-2346 ANSFAQVKEL
+2346 
-2356 AKAFLNKTLHNDETG
+2356 NDETFEPLQVFHGSPENFHIFDDRFSSKNTGNEGLFGKGFYFAKDGLEAVRYAKGNENG
-2371 IDAVISRANLEKMLS
+2371 ITSAYLNIKNPFTLTPENIALLPDWYVDKVGIVPIKKGALDGKISIDSISRLTKDGKYGNDFRKALS
-2386 GKAHSKSTS
+2386 EAGFDGASTEF
-2395 LHDHLLAVANVDSL
+2395 D
-2409 FKNAIHGWT
+2409 
-2418 EPYNKNDSPDVVG
+2418 PY
-2431 VHKMFAPLNIDG
+2431 
-2443 NVKLVKLTVKELKPE
+2443 KPE
-2458 QGNRV
+2458 GVV
-2463 YSVETIKIGNEK
+2463 YVAFEPNQIKSATDNNGE
-2475 TPVPEMAELGFDSN
+2475 FS
-2489 SHRLHEGSGDLS
+2489 
-2501 LTWKPEP
+2501 
-2508 SENTKNTS
+2508 SENDD
-2516 QQIANV
+2516 I
-2522 RSLIQRI
+2522 R
-2529 QDFNSRDE
+2529 
-2537 NSEPLFSRKQTS
+2537 FSRKQTS

-2660 IWVSANYSIKKNQEL
+2660 IWVSANYSIRKNQEL
-2675 LTRDEQAM
+2675 LARDEQAM
-2683 RDAKQAFD
+2683 IEAKQAFD
-2691 EAKTNGTAVE
+2691 DAKANGTNAE

-2761 HFSQKEVQEATE
+2761 HFSQKEVLEATE

-2779 EWNIRKNFEH
+2779 KWNIHKNREF

-2947 RNVDEFKVWQYFPM
+2947 RNVDEFQIWQHKLSPM
-2961 RYVRKLTGLNAQG
+2961 RYVRKLTGLYAQG

-3029 PAEMARVLRAT
+3029 PAEMTRVLRAT

-3174 MMKTRRGQVYLASRT
+3174 MMKTRRGQVYLASRV

-3430 AAEYKYYESK
+3430 AAEYKYYEEK

-3454 VNWNNKVNN
+3454 VNWNNKVN
-3463 DMKEVT
+3463 DEMKKVT
-3469 QARSD
+3469 QARSN

-3486 KASRLQNINTI
+3486 KASRLQNINTT